1 MAPDVLTVL
10 QWKATYPRV
19 NMQHKLVLMNLFYIM
34 MQLGGQGRERGPR
47 RRLWGGSE
55 YDQNK

>member
-1 MAPDVLTVL
+1 
-10 QWKATYPRV
+10 
-19 NMQHKLVLMNLFYIM
+19 MNLFYIM

-47 RRLWGGSE
+47 RRVWREAE